1 MKRVI
6 GAVWILFLCLPVGVR
21 AQGLDSLELLLSRTN
36 EDGQPVRMPPLPRGV
51 TLGLVRTGDSVF
63 HGKGHCFACH
73 GADAEGLPNAGSAL
87 TLGLNFVP
95 SDVEAI
101 DSIIVYGIPEPIT
114 RSAIAMPARGGKSD
128 LSTDECLAAAAYVW
142 VISQTRGEPWQGGHR
157 THANL
162 VPAAA
167 LTGTAA
173 DVPPGADYAPP

>member
-1 MKRVI
+1 VTRVI
-6 GAVWILFLCLPVGVR
+6 GAGWILLLCLPVGVA

-36 EDGQPVRMPPLPRGV
+36 EDGQAARMPPLPRGV
-51 TLGLVRTGDSVF
+51 TLDLVRTGDSVF

-128 LSTDECLAAAAYVW
+128 LSTDECLAAAVYVW
-142 VISQTRGEPWQGGHR
+142 VISQARGEPWPKGHR

-173 DVPPGADYAPP
+173 DIPPGADYAPP